1 MRNLKR
7 ALSLG
12 LTATM
17 ISGLMVMGSSAASY
31 ADVTSKNHQEAIEVL
46 KSVGIMT
53 GDEKGNFNPEAKLT
67 RNEMAVVMSNLMA
80 YNIKNYAN
88 TSHFTDV
95 PEWAEPY
102 VAACYTNG
110 ITAGV
115 TATTYG
121 GSENLTTA
129 QAALMV
135 MKALGYFQ
143 YQSDF
148 ENDWQL
154 STVKQA
160 NKIDLFDD
168 VDAGVKEDITRNQL
182 AQLVLNA
189 LESGTVEA
197 DDDTIKVN
205 ADGVTV
211 EAGKVKYNYIT
222 SAKDY
227 AEAIDNKTV
236 TNNDGT
242 MSTGCIV
249 ELGEKLYNGDLTKKR
264 TTDDFGRPANQW
276 EYQAKEVGTYADTAD
291 TVFTATV
298 TSKKLYDA
306 VGKTAAEDYK
316 WTVSVDG
323 EKVDDFSNSTL
334 VKNKAND
341 DADVLKG
348 VWKGMGTG
356 NGVITEVFVDGT
368 DKTVDVAVIHQYA
381 AEVLKVD
388 EEEGTITLSDL
399 SGVNGVADAKDE
411 FETKDFAEDD
421 IVIYTYANGDI
432 QSVYAAEKIEGEVT
446 SVRVKTLTNV
456 DGDLVTPGDG
466 DNFVVDGTTY
476 KYNKTMKVGEMLD
489 TDNVNNDVVAYV
501 DANGYV
507 AYVDESAVTYDYAY
521 VLSMG
526 SDNDK
531 WDNDPLG
538 TTVYARLV
546 LTDGT
551 VVKVE
556 TDAKFSEIA
565 SLKNHIVSYSK
576 DKKDIYS
583 LTDRSHAFDLADA
596 TNLDVNNGKA
606 GMTLVDS
613 ATEGKTSAVANA
625 NTVFIVAESDSE
637 SYDDYDFSVYTGVKN
652 VPDIDGDADT
662 KAVVAL
668 KDSSNVA
675 KVVYIQDAEV
685 SGATDVV
692 FAYADKTPK
701 YTKDKD
707 GKIFELDAIKNGE
720 AITLK
725 IKEGSAAAKKLVTFS
740 GFTANTAL
748 SMGKAGEEYLVALK
762 GITENAD
769 GYVTNV
775 RLYDEDALVNQAA
788 GKDMDGVI
796 SGTGITDKSKDDVV
810 TLTKV
815 NGGSDKTYTWS
826 DNVTVAQYNDKS
838 DKGEFSK
845 SKMSSIKADTNDRYL
860 AVMDDGV
867 IIGLLTEYVADN
879 DPSTPVAPGSSVV
892 TNGDVTLNAV
902 DADAK
907 AMSVRMTADGKVTY
921 SFKYEP
927 AARAAAATVDY
938 VETVLVNGKRDSSR
952 TIQDAAVNADGYV
965 DGSVNVNINKGD
977 KVEIQISNVEAS
989 VPARPDVSLDVSAV
1003 IANIMS
1009 AKYDQATGEVTVVAK
1024 TTDQPAGSK
1033 IDISYTLV
1041 DDRGNVTNGEAEN
1054 VVVSEAKTATFVIT
1068 PKVSNNTTKLSITNV
1083 TVPAKTDAK
1092 WDVEYTAADGITVN
1106 TEASTKTVKHATS
1119 QNIKLVVNAPENA
1132 AEVTVKYT
1140 VKIGSGKVGSVQ
1152 TANDV
1157 AVTGGKA
1164 EVTISSQDCSSCD
1177 GAVVVNVTEVT
1188 SSKTSVAV
1196 NYTDNENL
1204 MDTSKANQTTVISG
1218 ERKTIDFY
1226 VKVPTGAS
1234 KMTVTYSV
1242 DGSTKTNA
1250 NVTDDGK
1257 VQVSAATYT
1266 KDVAI
1271 KVLNVEV
1278 TEYALKVTGND
1289 AVALG
1294 STKAVAVAG
1303 TGVSDATV
1311 KGTDGK
1317 KATIKFTVKGGTSS
1331 LNKADGVYTT
1341 EQTSAISSGT
1351 ATVNFGTITPDKS
1364 GEVVITITEVTF
1376 AD

>member
-31 ADVTSKNHQEAIEVL
+31 ADVTSEQNQEAIEVL

-249 ELGEKLYNGDLTKKR
+249 ELGEKLYNGDLTKEDGY
-264 TTDDFGRPANQW
+264 DDFGRPASVW
-276 EYQAKEVGTYADTAD
+276 EYQAKEVGTYANKAD
-291 TVFTATV
+291 NVFTAKV

-323 EKVDDFSNSTL
+323 VKVDDFSNSTL

-341 DADVLKG
+341 DADVLKD

-399 SGVNGVADAKDE
+399 SGVKDVADAKDE

-489 TDNVNNDVVAYV
+489 TDNVNNDVVAYM

-576 DKKDIYS
+576 DKKDVYS

-613 ATEGKTSAVANA
+613 ASEGKTSAVANA

-668 KDSSNVA
+668 KDGSNVA

-707 GKIFELDAIKNGE
+707 GKIFEIDAIKDGE

-748 SMGKAGEEYLVALK
+748 SMDKAGEEYLVALK

-775 RLYDEDALVNQAA
+775 RLYDEDALANQTA

-845 SKMSSIKADTNDRYL
+845 SKMSSIKADSNDRYL

-867 IIGLLTEYVADN
+867 IIGLLTEYVSGGVNDN
-879 DPSTPVAPGSSVV
+879 NNNT
-892 TNGDVTLNAV
+892 
-902 DADAK
+902 
-907 AMSVRMTADGKVTY
+907 
-921 SFKYEP
+921 
-927 AARAAAATVDY
+927 
-938 VETVLVNGKRDSSR
+938 
-952 TIQDAAVNADGYV
+952 
-965 DGSVNVNINKGD
+965 INKGD
-977 KVEIQISNVEAS
+977 YETSLNGTIINVRLVNEAATKMTVGREVNAILKEAGYKSAELDSSYAGGASSTATAKDSDGSTVYFNVNVTRYFTIKVDDEVKEYVAENGTSNMVEKDIKGNGDGYVTGTTYKAYSTTSSTAITTSTTAPVEIKTGYVALPTS
-989 VPARPDVSLDVSAV
+989 VTGANSATIDPAAGYIEVS
-1003 IANIMS
+1003 
-1009 AKYDQATGEVTVVAK
+1009 KTVTVKATFTADPAK
-1024 TTDQPAGSK
+1024 DRTVTLTD
-1033 IDISYTLV
+1033 DE
-1041 DDRGNVTNGEAEN
+1041 GNVVATT
-1054 VVVSEAKTATFVIT
+1054 VLAKTATDATLTF
-1068 PKVSNNTTKLSITNV
+1068 KADESISTL
-1083 TVPAKTDAK
+1083 
-1092 WDVEYTAADGITVN
+1092 AA
-1106 TEASTKTVKHATS
+1106 A
-1119 QNIKLVVNAPENA
+1119 
-1132 AEVTVKYT
+1132 
-1140 VKIGSGKVGSVQ
+1140 
-1152 TANDV
+1152 
-1157 AVTGGKA
+1157 
-1164 EVTISSQDCSSCD
+1164 
-1177 GAVVVNVTEVT
+1177 AVVSYEV
-1188 SSKTSVAV
+1188 KT
-1196 NYTDNENL
+1196 
-1204 MDTSKANQTTVISG
+1204 
-1218 ERKTIDFY
+1218 
-1226 VKVPTGAS
+1226 KV
-1234 KMTVTYSV
+1234 VE
-1242 DGSTKTNA
+1242 TNA
-1250 NVTDDGK
+1250 NGLTVTLSAPKAAANGDK
-1257 VQVSAATYT
+1257 VTVTVTIKGQATAATKLT
-1266 KDVAI
+1266 I
-1271 KVLNVEV
+1271 SG
-1278 TEYALKVTGND
+1278 VTGTWSN
-1289 AVALG
+1289 AV
-1294 STKAVAVAG
+1294 KP
-1303 TGVSDATV
+1303 
-1311 KGTDGK
+1311 DG
-1317 KATIKFTVKGGTSS
+1317 ATISGQDLQIANGT
-1331 LNKADGVYTT
+1331 NYDGDGVTT
-1341 EQTSAISSGT
+1341 RFTFTMGTADAT
-1351 ATVNFGTITPDKS
+1351 ATVTLDNQ
-1364 GEVVITITEVTF
+1364 
-1376 AD
+1376 

>member
-31 ADVTSKNHQEAIEVL
+31 ADVTSEQNQEAIEVL

-291 TVFTATV
+291 TVFTAKV

-323 EKVDDFSNSTL
+323 VKVDDFSNSTL

-348 VWKGMGTG
+348 VWSSMGTG

-399 SGVNGVADAKDE
+399 SGVKDVADAKDE

-446 SVRVKTLTNV
+446 SVRVKTITNN
-456 DGDLVTPGDG
+456 DGDLVTPGEG
-466 DNFVVDGTTY
+466 DNFTVNGTTY

-489 TDNVNNDVVAYV
+489 TDNVNNDVVAYM

-526 SDNDK
+526 SDKEN
-531 WDNDPLG
+531 WDEDAKG

-556 TDAKFSEIA
+556 TDENDT

-576 DKKDIYS
+576 DKKDVYS
-583 LTDRSHAFDLADA
+583 LTDRSSKDA
-596 TNLDVNNGKA
+596 TVGQDKLSPAAKLDIDNGKA
-606 GMTLVDS
+606 GFKAETKDDTNAAS
-613 ATEGKTSAVANA
+613 YTANA
-625 NTVFIVAESDSE
+625 STVFIVAEPDDD

-652 VPDIDGDADT
+652 VPDIEAESTT

-668 KDSSNVA
+668 KDGSSLA
-675 KVVYIQDAEV
+675 KVVYIEDANV
-685 SGATDVV
+685 SGNTDVI
-692 FAYADKTPK
+692 FAVADKTPK

-707 GKIFELDAIKNGE
+707 GKIFELDAIKDGE
-720 AITLK
+720 PITLK
-725 IKEGSAAAKKLVTFS
+725 IKEGSSAAKKLVTF
-740 GFTANTAL
+740 GDAFKTGNIAL
-748 SMGKAGEEYLVALK
+748 NLDDKNDSYLVALK
-762 GITENAD
+762 GITESAD

-775 RLYDEDALVNQAA
+775 RLYNENALNQPA
-788 GKDMDGVI
+788 GADKDGAI
-796 SGTGITDKSKDDVV
+796 TGTGITEKSKDDVV

-815 NGGSDKTYTWS
+815 NGNKDETFTWS
-826 DNVTVAQYNDKS
+826 NEVIVAQYNDKS

-845 SKMSSIKADTNDRYL
+845 SKMSSIKADSNDRYL
-860 AVMDDGV
+860 AVLDDGV
-867 IIGLLTEYVADN
+867 IIGLLTEYVSGGVNDN
-879 DPSTPVAPGSSVV
+879 NNNT
-892 TNGDVTLNAV
+892 
-902 DADAK
+902 
-907 AMSVRMTADGKVTY
+907 
-921 SFKYEP
+921 
-927 AARAAAATVDY
+927 
-938 VETVLVNGKRDSSR
+938 
-952 TIQDAAVNADGYV
+952 
-965 DGSVNVNINKGD
+965 INKGD
-977 KVEIQISNVEAS
+977 YET
-989 VPARPDVSLDVSAV
+989 SL
-1003 IANIMS
+1003 
-1009 AKYDQATGEVTVVAK
+1009 
-1024 TTDQPAGSK
+1024 
-1033 IDISYTLV
+1033 
-1041 DDRGNVTNGEAEN
+1041 NG
-1054 VVVSEAKTATFVIT
+1054 F
-1068 PKVSNNTTKLSITNV
+1068 
-1083 TVPAKTDAK
+1083 
-1092 WDVEYTAADGITVN
+1092 
-1106 TEASTKTVKHATS
+1106 
-1119 QNIKLVVNAPENA
+1119 
-1132 AEVTVKYT
+1132 
-1140 VKIGSGKVGSVQ
+1140 
-1152 TANDV
+1152 DV
-1157 AVTGGKA
+1157 AVKLVDETPSSANVQRETLAILREAGYTSINVSALTATGGVANAKDKNGDTVSFA
-1164 EVTISSQDCSSCD
+1164 VT
-1177 GAVVVNVTEVT
+1177 
-1188 SSKTSVAV
+1188 
-1196 NYTDNENL
+1196 
-1204 MDTSKANQTTVISG
+1204 
-1218 ERKTIDFY
+1218 
-1226 VKVPTGAS
+1226 
-1234 KMTVTYSV
+1234 
-1242 DGSTKTNA
+1242 
-1250 NVTDDGK
+1250 
-1257 VQVSAATYT
+1257 
-1266 KDVAI
+1266 
-1271 KVLNVEV
+1271 V
-1278 TEYALKVTGND
+1278 TEYVTIKVDGEIKEYVKKGQNNAALTLSGKGDGYISTESGTTSYAAYGTQFGASARNNPVEIKTGYVGMPNNATVSSNYTLSDKDYAKYGDTVTVTGIVTKGAKAQTIVLTGDSKTLASVVVGAGSGSENITLSFTATKSISNMAVTAGVTYTVAAPTIGKND
-1289 AVALG
+1289 GNLIESV
-1294 STKAVAVAG
+1294 KADVTEG
-1303 TGVSDATV
+1303 KQGDTV
-1311 KGTDGK
+1311 IVTVTLKGTVNNANGVDLAITGPSGNWST
-1317 KATIKFTVKGGTSS
+1317 ALPSGVTTGPVLTNGAIFNGTEILYSFQIGTSDINS
-1331 LNKADGVYTT
+1331 IEV
-1341 EQTSAISSGT
+1341 T
-1351 ATVNFGTITPDKS
+1351 ATNKT
-1364 GEVVITITEVTF
+1364 
-1376 AD
+1376 